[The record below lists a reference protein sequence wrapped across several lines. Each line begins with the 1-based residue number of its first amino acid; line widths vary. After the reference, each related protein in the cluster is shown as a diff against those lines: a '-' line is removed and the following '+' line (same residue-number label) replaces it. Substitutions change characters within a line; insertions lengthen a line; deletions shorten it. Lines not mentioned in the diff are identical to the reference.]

1 MAVEGRSTVVLN
13 MHARL
18 QISLQTRFLWLLH
31 RPVSVH
37 LAMAYAGCLFNSFS
51 VFTQFKTTTKS
62 HENYVFLYPFSCIHS
77 PSPPPKGDFLIFY
90 TGKLYGLTGM
100 LFQYLQNERE
110 TETGL
115 KFNSDDNNRL
125 FMVPHLIRAQ
135 RAYRDIRIHLFHQLT
150 HTE

>member
-1 MAVEGRSTVVLN
+1 MRDFKSHFRQDFFGYCIGQSVCIWQWRTLAACSTVF
-13 MHARL
+13 
-18 QISLQTRFLWLLH
+18 QSLLSLKQQQNL
-31 RPVSVH
+31 
-37 LAMAYAGCLFNSFS
+37 M
-51 VFTQFKTTTKS
+51 KIM
-62 HENYVFLYPFSCIHS
+62 FSCIHFPVS
-77 PSPPPKGDFLIFY
+77 IPPPPPPPPPPPKGDFLIFY

-100 LFQYLQNERE
+100 LFQYLQNEWE